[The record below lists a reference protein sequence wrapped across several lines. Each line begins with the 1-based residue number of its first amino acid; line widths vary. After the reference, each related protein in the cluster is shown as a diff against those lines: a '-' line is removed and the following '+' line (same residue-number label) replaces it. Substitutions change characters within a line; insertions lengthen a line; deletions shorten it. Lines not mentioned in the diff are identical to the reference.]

1 MVSASEFLKWL
12 NVFNVQTGSRPG
24 TVSSVGTGTGL
35 TGGTITTTGTI
46 SFAAIPAGTIWAN
59 ITGGSAVPTT
69 VTLASILAPYLPLA
83 GGTMTGALNMGGFA
97 LSNLATPTAATD
109 ACTKQY
115 ADNIAAGLNP
125 TAAVVGASTAN
136 LTGWVYNNGTAGVG
150 ATLTA
155 PSIGVF
161 APDGVT
167 LNVGDR
173 WLYKNDTTGGGAYNG
188 IYSITV
194 NNAGAQ
200 AVITRWSG
208 YDTPTDIQKGDL
220 TAVDFGTSNAD
231 SSYLLT
237 SQPAAIGT
245 DPLTYS
251 AFFTPATYLQVAN
264 NLSDLNSTSTA
275 RTNLGVPSTT
285 GTGATGTW
293 NISIL
298 GNAAT
303 ATSASS
309 ASSVPVGGITGLGT
323 GVATALGINV
333 GSAGAFVVNGG
344 ALGTPASGNL
354 SNCTGVVA
362 SGALLNVQVVSAG
375 GAFTYTPTQGM
386 ATVIVEA
393 VGGGAGSGGTSGTGS
408 TVACS
413 GGGGGG
419 AYAKFRLTAAQVGA
433 SLSGVLG
440 TGGAGGV
447 AGNNNGTGGNNS
459 TLATASPWTLA
470 GGSGGQGMAG
480 QSGGS
485 SASAA
490 GGNGGAVTAGT
501 GTVILSIDG
510 QKGGSGGVSTTGGG
524 VSPQVGAGKGGDSG
538 MGLGGAALYAAP
550 TQGIAPTG
558 YGAGGGGTTSNTNTA
573 GRGGS
578 DGRFIFWEYS

>member
-46 SFAAIPAGTIWAN
+46 SFAAIPAGTFWAN
-59 ITGGSAVPTT
+59 ITGVSAVPTT

-97 LSNLATPTAATD
+97 LSNLAAPTAATD

-125 TAAVVGASTAN
+125 IAAVVGASTAN
-136 LTGWVYNNGTAGVG
+136 LTGWTYNNGTAGVG

-173 WLYKNDTTGGGAYNG
+173 WLYKNDTDGGGAYNG

-200 AVITRWSG
+200 AIITRWSG

-323 GVATALGINV
+323 GVATALAINV
-333 GSAGAFVVNGG
+333 GSAGAFV
-344 ALGTPASGNL
+344 P
-354 SNCTGVVA
+354 
-362 SGALLNVQVVSAG
+362 
-375 GAFTYTPTQGM
+375 
-386 ATVIVEA
+386 
-393 VGGGAGSGGTSGTGS
+393 TSGTGAS
-408 TVACS
+408 GTWGISISGNAATASAVAVGGITGLGTGVATALAQNVTGS
-413 GGGGGG
+413 GGI
-419 AYAKFRLTAAQVGA
+419 
-433 SLSGVLG
+433 VLG
-440 TGGAGGV
+440 TSPTITTPNIVGVTDASSAAAGSVGEV
-447 AGNNNGTGGNNS
+447 ISSTILSGSATSLSNNVPKNVTSISLTAGDWDVYGNVTFIS
-459 TLATASPWTLA
+459 
-470 GGSGGQGMAG
+470 SGGTAITQAWT
-480 QSGGS
+480 SLT
-485 SASAA
+485 SASAPDLA
-490 GGNGGAVTAGT
+490 LRVEGT
-501 GTVILSIDG
+501 GTSGLSAPYLR
-510 QKGGSGGVSTTGGG
+510 VN
-524 VSPQVGAGKGGDSG
+524 VN
-538 MGLGGAALYAAP
+538 AP
-550 TQGIAPTG
+550 TTVYLSCTANITS
-558 YGAGGGGTTSNTNTA
+558 GTCSACGT
-573 GRGGS
+573 
-578 DGRFIFWEYS
+578 IFARRAR